1 MACEI
6 PTGQDYVVR
15 KFISGTKE
23 YMSPEVYAGML
34 KDEDSDVEVEKEMSI
49 KITKKVDVWAL
60 GIILYQTIYGFQP
73 FHQVPGGRMS
83 KIRAVSSL
91 LHPVEFEEM
100 DNLDP
105 ELLDSMKRCLEKD
118 PTKRATIEEL
128 LVHPFL
134 QPQHLKVL
142 NSKMCSY
149 CKTWQ
154 RDMAKVNHKREK

>member
-1 MACEI
+1 
-6 PTGQDYVVR
+6 
-15 KFISGTKE
+15 
-23 YMSPEVYAGML
+23 
-34 KDEDSDVEVEKEMSI
+34 
-49 KITKKVDVWAL
+49 
-60 GIILYQTIYGFQP
+60 
-73 FHQVPGGRMS
+73 MS
-83 KIRAVSSL
+83 KIRAVNSL
-91 LHPVEFEEM
+91 LHPVEFEEK

-118 PTKRATIEEL
+118 PRKRATIEEL

-154 RDMAKVNHKREK
+154 RDMTKVNQKREKGKVNIL